1 MSNKNLQRRKFIKAG
16 AVGMAAFTI
25 VPRHVLGKGH
35 VAPSDKL
42 RIAGIGAGGKGESD
56 LAEFAMSPNVEIV
69 AMADVDDRAAAK
81 SRKAAAAV
89 RAMHTVAQDVELPRK
104 GLRSASVIPC
114 DKRATGLWPIKR
126 LELHERSVVWQQKGC
141 CVVVGHA
148 VGREVAGQR
157 QARLDGP

>member
-16 AVGMAAFTI
+16 AMGMAAFTI

-56 LAEFAMSPNVEIV
+56 LSEFAMSPNVEIV

-81 SRKAAAAV
+81 SRKAYPNAKYYHDF
-89 RAMHTVAQDVELPRK
+89 REM
-104 GLRSASVIPC
+104 
-114 DKRATGLWPIKR
+114 
-126 LELHERSVVWQQKGC
+126 LERRRTTLMPVPFPHQITRMLLQ
-141 CVVVGHA
+141 
-148 VGREVAGQR
+148 
-157 QARLDGP
+157 P